1 MLLPLVDIT
10 EAAVRSEDA
19 TTAQLLPFLAH
30 LGVLG
35 PVLLRFQGGISST
48 GDDDSL
54 VNFMKKAANDTALHV
69 QGLQLDND
77 ELVTKFLDNG
87 CHVVYFDRS
96 TEDSLQTQVLK
107 SFPKNRVGLNC
118 EQDVLTL
125 AHMIDI
131 IGRYQEVA
139 GHFLFRMPTLTDS
152 QTLQDMAAIRQQAKV
167 VAATGVKVNFK
178 MPVGSTPSELALL
191 STFHEH
197 NINAIFYPKLV
208 TTLPDTP
215 VIRSSCPLA
224 ASVVA
229 EAETLQIAID
239 SIETDYFAAYI
250 ACLRTDRPDGLFTT
264 VVCDEHDVCLGLVY
278 SNEQSIKTAFS
289 ERKGVYWS
297 RSRGGLWRK
306 GDSSGMHQTLLAVK
320 FDCDGDALR
329 FNVIQ
334 HGEPP
339 AFCHLM
345 TKTCWGPVTG
355 IQHLQEV
362 LIDRKKSAPVGSY
375 TKRLFDDPDLL
386 QKKLLE
392 EVKTLID

>member
-10 EAAVRSEDA
+10 EAAVRSGDA
-19 TTAQLLPFLAH
+19 TTVQLLPFLAH
-30 LGVLG
+30 LSVLG

-48 GDDDSL
+48 GDDESL
-54 VNFMKKAANDTALHV
+54 VNFMKIAANDIALHV
-69 QGLQLDND
+69 QGVQLDND

-96 TEDSLQTQVLK
+96 TEENLQTQVLK

-131 IGRYQEVA
+131 VGRYQEVA
-139 GHFLFRMPTLTDS
+139 GHFLFRMPILTDS
-152 QTLQDMAAIRQQAKV
+152 QILQDIAAIRQQAKV
-167 VAATGVKVNFK
+167 VAATGVKISFK
-178 MPVGSTPSELALL
+178 MPVGSTPTDLAMLN
-191 STFHEH
+191 TFHEN
-197 NINAIFYPKLV
+197 NINTIFHPKLV

-215 VIRSSCPLA
+215 VIKSCCPLA
-224 ASVVA
+224 ASTIA

-306 GDSSGMHQTLLAVK
+306 GDSSGMHQSLLAVK

-329 FNVIQ
+329 FNVVQ

-392 EVKTLID
+392 EVCD

>member
-10 EAAVRSEDA
+10 EAAVRSGDA
-19 TTAQLLPFLAH
+19 TTVQVLPFLAH
-30 LGVLG
+30 LSVLG

-48 GDDDSL
+48 GDDETL
-54 VNFMKKAANDTALHV
+54 VNFMKKAASDTALHV
-69 QGLQLDND
+69 QGVQLDND

-96 TEDSLQTQVLK
+96 TEENLQTQVLK

-118 EQDVLTL
+118 EHDILTL

-139 GHFLFRMPTLTDS
+139 GHFLFRMPILTDS

-167 VAATGVKVNFK
+167 VAATGVKISFI
-178 MPVGSTPSELALL
+178 MPGGTTPIDLATL
-191 STFHEH
+191 STFHEN
-197 NINAIFYPKLV
+197 NINTIFHPKLV
-208 TTLPDTP
+208 TTLTDTP
-215 VIRSSCPLA
+215 VIKSCCPLVP
-224 ASVVA
+224 STIA
-229 EAETLQIAID
+229 EAEALQIPVDA
-239 SIETDYFAAYI
+239 IETDYFAAYI

-320 FDCDGDALR
+320 YDCDGDALR
-329 FNVIQ
+329 FNVVQ

-392 EVKTLID
+392 EVCG